1 MPHPLSRL
9 HRVKSSHPQAGSPF
23 AKTDARGNRHR
34 AKVLRA
40 LSVAPMIL
48 VTSIIAVGSAG
59 VTNAAPPA
67 GADAGSCS
75 WVLTPPRVVQVSGA
89 SMVLA
94 TVNAGPCTMDAV
106 PNDSVVC
113 LSIKGEDSQGQCGH
127 RAGSYPALIYRPY
140 RPGATYIVTGQGCA
154 DVFEDPVTHSTTGPV
169 KKLCQAIGPTE
180 FTL

>member
-1 MPHPLSRL
+1 MSHLLSRL
-9 HRVKSSHPQAGSPF
+9 HRVQSRYPGAGF
-23 AKTDARGNRHR
+23 TAIMA
-34 AKVLRA
+34 A
-40 LSVAPMIL
+40 
-48 VTSIIAVGSAG
+48 TSLIGVGSAG
-59 VTNAAPPA
+59 VTNASPSA

-75 WVLTPPRVVQVSGA
+75 WVLTPPQVVQVSSA

-94 TVNAGPCTMDAV
+94 TVKPGPCTMDAV